1 MGMGKV
7 AAGQHC
13 AGVVLPHN
21 CSKQEEEECG
31 GLQCP
36 EAGGSRHLSKPDDYI
51 VQFTSP
57 LIVLLIALML

>member
-31 GLQCP
+31 GLQVRKQEEAVICLNLTFILSNSLLP
-36 EAGGSRHLSKPDDYI
+36 E
-51 VQFTSP
+51 
-57 LIVLLIALML
+57 